1 MSRWVRRLDPV
12 VFAILALF
20 CAAGLVVY
28 LQHRANAAL
37 ERQTAIVLQKIA
49 EQTATS
55 VQGQIRQILDAPVFD
70 TLSSVNHPTL
80 MDGRLD
86 VVAAQFERGLAA
98 YTQVDRFFIWTE
110 ATGTAAPGEVL
121 FYGRKGKSG
130 RSPLGEALPGFSR
143 DPALGRIVYQ
153 DACRHADSQR
163 IYGAVTQRVAGT
175 RYDVFSR
182 IFYVDAARERFF
194 AMLGFVVNVD
204 TVGTTL
210 FPTLYD
216 TRLRNLLEP
225 KDGSPSF
232 ELQVL
237 DESQRLVYGPTGA
250 SAAMSVRTPLP
261 LTFYPE
267 DIRPRMAAEVAPR
280 PWTIVVSP
288 SRTTRGM
295 IATRPVRD
303 FGLSALSI
311 LLMLSALG
319 LVVRSRR
326 RVAELARM
334 EGDFVAH
341 VSHQIKTSLSLVS
354 AVSETLALDRV
365 RSRDK
370 LARCLDI
377 VRTETSKLEGL
388 VEQILDFSRARNH
401 RRPYEFEKVN
411 LPSLVRETVD
421 EFGGAVSE
429 KGYRIAVEA
438 TDPSVV
444 VPADPAALEQA
455 LINLLDNAVKYSGES
470 RDLTVRVGRSGAAAT
485 IEVSDRGIGMTASE
499 QSRIFDKFYR
509 GGGAALSRQGFGLG
523 LAIAQELVAAH
534 GGRIDVESA
543 PGAGSTFRI
552 RLPIRRPSRVARV
565 HSFLPRWLQGRRMV
579 HDASAVDATV
589 ETSHEGATQ

>member
-12 VFAILALF
+12 VFAILALL

-55 VQGQIRQILDAPVFD
+55 VQAQIRQNLDAPVFD

-86 VVAAQFERGLAA
+86 LVAAQFQRGLAA

-110 ATGTAAPGEVL
+110 ATGKVAPGEVM
-121 FYGRKGKSG
+121 FYGRKAPSG
-130 RSPLGEALPGFSR
+130 RSPLGEALPGFQR
-143 DPALGRIVYQ
+143 DPPLGRIVYQ
-153 DACRHADSQR
+153 DACRHAGSQR
-163 IYGAVTQRVAGT
+163 IYGAVTERVAGT
-175 RYDVFSR
+175 PYDVFSR
-182 IFYVDAARERFF
+182 VFYVDAARDRFF
-194 AMLGFVVNVD
+194 AMLGFVVNLD

-210 FPTLYD
+210 FPTLFER
-216 TRLRNLLEP
+216 RLQNLLEP
-225 KDGSPSF
+225 KDGSPTF
-232 ELQVL
+232 ELRVL

-250 SAAMSVRTPLP
+250 PDPMSARTPLP
-261 LTFYPE
+261 LTFYPD
-267 DIRPRMAAEVAPR
+267 DIRPRMAAEVTPR
-280 PWTIVVSP
+280 PWTIIVSP
-288 SRTTRGM
+288 RQATPGM
-295 IATRPVRD
+295 LATRPVRD
-303 FGLSALSI
+303 LGLSALSI
-311 LLMLSALG
+311 LLMLAALG

-401 RRPYEFEKVN
+401 RPPYEFETIN
-411 LPSLVRETVD
+411 LASLVRETVD
-421 EFGGAVSE
+421 EFGGAVAE
-429 KGYRIAVEA
+429 NGYRIAVEE
-438 TDPSVV
+438 TDPSLVI
-444 VPADPAALEQA
+444 PADPAALEQA

-470 RDLTVRVGRSGAAAT
+470 RDLTVRVGRNGATAM
-485 IEVSDRGIGMTASE
+485 IEVSDRGIGMTATE

-509 GGGAALSRQGFGLG
+509 GRGAALSRQGFGLG

-565 HSFLPRWLQGRRMV
+565 HGLLPRWLQARRIARDTV
-579 HDASAVDATV
+579 AGDAAA